1 MLIDLHDIVRRY
13 NLQIS
18 GVLHV
23 GAHEGEENSAYLSNG
38 VNQQSIY
45 WVEANPSLCERL
57 STRLPNVI
65 QAAVSDKIEK
75 VTFHVTNNYQSSAI
89 LELEE
94 HRNEH
99 PHIHVMQTL
108 ELETKTIDSVVE
120 AHSISAN
127 FLNMDIQGAELKC
140 LQGFEKHIGMI
151 DYIYTE
157 VNTKHL
163 YKGCALLDELDE
175 WLSARGFERRELRMT
190 EHGWGDAL
198 YIRKPRMRWLLVD
211 TNIHNKNKI
220 GFILMCEK
228 ANIEYTISNSSDVFR
243 QNWDMVYIPSSYIEP
258 SAFPNASKIV
268 YGPHNF
274 VLVEGLWKKG
284 NHKFPTNCYYNV
296 LSEWVNTLYEEVG
309 GLSLSPKVLPFPV
322 DVDKFAPSLEEKTL
336 DCFVYFKRRHSSEI
350 EFVVQ
355 ELERK
360 GLNYKV
366 ITYGSYSEDEFIDT
380 IRKSKFGIWIGTHES
395 QGFALEE
402 TLACNTPLLV
412 WNSTSMFDERSMD
425 AQVYGQYRGIYKL
438 NATSHPYWDES
449 CGISFSAKDQFP
461 DNLTRMLESYQQFQ
475 PRNYIESV
483 LSPTACAE
491 RFVQELNL
499 GKQDVFMITNVV
511 NTGQKPW
518 SYAVRSV
525 YSPEERF
532 QQAVH
537 TIQTIRTK
545 APRSKILFVECSDL
559 SKQQNAELTSL
570 VDYFVNLSSIEE
582 VRDACLNSEKKGFGE
597 AFQTKYGIEFL
608 FKKRIEF
615 DRLFKI
621 SGRYALNSGF
631 SLGNFS
637 MDEFTFKKSANPS
650 SISTVLFSV
659 PYCHLFTFYNTICN
673 TVDFYKTH
681 GPTGYETIVPQQCHP
696 RKQIDVV
703 GAEGYVAVN
712 RGELITA

>member
-1 MLIDLHDIVRRY
+1 MLINLHDIVRRY

-23 GAHEGEENSAYLSNG
+23 GAHEGEENGAYLSNG
-38 VNQQSIY
+38 VDQQSIY

-57 STRLPNVI
+57 SHHLPNVI
-65 QAAVSDKIEK
+65 QGAVSDKVEN
-75 VTFHVTNNYQSSAI
+75 VTFHVTNNYQSSSI

-94 HRNEH
+94 HKNEH

-108 ELETKTIDSVVE
+108 QLETTTLDSIVD
-120 AHSISAN
+120 ANNIRAN

-175 WLSARGFERRELRMT
+175 WLYARGFERKELQMT

-211 TNIHNKNKI
+211 TEIHKKNRI

-228 ANIEYTISNSSDVFR
+228 ANIEYMISNNKEDFSK
-243 QNWDMVYIPSSYIEP
+243 NWDMVYIPSSFIEP

-274 VLVEGLWKKG
+274 VLVEGLWKRG
-284 NHKFPTNCYYNV
+284 HHTFPSNCYYNV
-296 LSEWVNTLYEEVG
+296 LSDWVNTLEEEVG
-309 GLSLSPKVLPFPV
+309 GLSLTPKVLPFPV
-322 DVDKFAPSLEEKTL
+322 DIDKFRPSDQEKTL

-350 EFVVQ
+350 EFVAE
-355 ELERK
+355 ELKNR
-360 GLNYKV
+360 GLTYKV
-366 ITYGSYSEDEFIDT
+366 ITYGSYSEEEFIDT
-380 IRKSKFGIWIGTHES
+380 IQRSKFGIWIGTHES

-425 AQVYGQYRGIYKL
+425 VQVYGQYRGIYKL
-438 NATSHPYWDES
+438 AATSHPYWNES
-449 CGISFSAKDQFP
+449 CGISFSSRNEFV
-461 DNLTRMLESYQQFQ
+461 DNLNRMLESYDQFQ
-475 PRNYIESV
+475 PRAYIENT
-483 LSPTACAE
+483 LSPLACAE
-491 RFVQELNL
+491 RFVHELSL
-499 GKQDVFMITNVV
+499 GKDDIFMVTNVV

-525 YSPEERF
+525 YSPDERF
-532 QQAVH
+532 QQAMH
-537 TIQTIRTK
+537 TVRTIRSK
-545 APRSKILFVECSDL
+545 ASRSKILFVECSDL
-559 SKQQNAELTSL
+559 SKQQAAELTSN
-570 VDYFVNLSSIEE
+570 VDYFINLSDIEE

-615 DRLFKI
+615 NRLFKI

-637 MDEFTFKKSANPS
+637 MEEFTFKKSTNPS
-650 SISTVLFSV
+650 SISTVLFSL
-659 PYCHLFTFYNTICN
+659 PYCHLFNFYNIICD

-696 RKQIDVV
+696 RKDIDIV

-712 RGELITA
+712 RGELIVA